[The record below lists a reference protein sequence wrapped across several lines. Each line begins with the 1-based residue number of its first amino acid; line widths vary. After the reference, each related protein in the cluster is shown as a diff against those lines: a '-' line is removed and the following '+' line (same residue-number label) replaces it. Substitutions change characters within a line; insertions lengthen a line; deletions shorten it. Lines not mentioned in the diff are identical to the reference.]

1 MVRQAEAEAESKSP
15 RGVKQQSSFEV
26 AIATAQ
32 NIEERRLEAK
42 EAKAAGYFRL
52 IFYSEFA

>member
-15 RGVKQQSSFEV
+15 RNTIKQSSFEV

-32 NIEERRLEAK
+32 NIEDRRMEAK
-42 EAKAAGYFRL
+42 EAKASGL
-52 IFYSEFA
+52 